1 MSRADDR
8 IYRKTALG
16 VAALA
21 TRTGA
26 LTSRARMALI
36 LVNGHDSF
44 ALLAGKLGA
53 DTSELVAMLFDR
65 GLVEEVVAAPV
76 PAPPAPVP
84 VPVPPPAQS
93 IPTDERLAS
102 LKRTAIARLTPHFG
116 PDVEVVCH
124 PLLEAATNETCGAA
138 LAAIQSKL
146 SIYLGRKGAS
156 NLLADLRPADEAS

>member
-102 LKRTAIARLTPHFG
+102 LKRTAIARLTPQ
-116 PDVEVVCH
+116 DRKSVV
-124 PLLEAATNETCGAA
+124 
-138 LAAIQSKL
+138 
-146 SIYLGRKGAS
+146 
-156 NLLADLRPADEAS
+156 